1 MVTPMDKNK
10 LRFTNDWLK
19 EKINE
24 EPDNMEVEVGTPM
37 MDKSKAIEARA
48 NAIYLAW
55 RSGQGGGRGTS
66 IVEIVEQSL
75 LASGFAIVPVE
86 ATEEMSVAG
95 GEAFQS
101 EHQNTCYPQAMDGEK
116 YSAAEK
122 IYRAMIAACKERTGG

>member
-86 ATEEMSVAG
+86 ATEEMCLAG
-95 GEAFQS
+95 FWLHPDNIGGM
-101 EHQNTCYPQAMDGEK
+101 P
-116 YSAAEK
+116 SAADLEPVAK
-122 IYRAMIAACKERTGG
+122 IYRAMVAASKERTEG